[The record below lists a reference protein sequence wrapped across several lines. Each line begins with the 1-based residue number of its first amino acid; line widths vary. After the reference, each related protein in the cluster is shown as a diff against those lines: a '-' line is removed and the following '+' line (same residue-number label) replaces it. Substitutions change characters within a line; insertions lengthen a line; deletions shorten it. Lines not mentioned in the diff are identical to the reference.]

1 MNINKEFY
9 LKKSLPFFN
18 DLSEEEKT
26 MIYNA
31 SHIKQYKAGELI
43 YSKYNAC
50 TGLVLVVQ
58 GELRSFMSSLS
69 GKEITLSK
77 LFENDLCILSSSCFY
92 QNLSYD
98 INLQSIDNSSIIIID
113 GKLFKDLLDKN
124 IYAQKFMLE
133 ITQSKL
139 SEVMEVLE
147 KVVFFSLE
155 YRLSEHLIDQYYLKN
170 TLKFKVTHE
179 AIANDLGSS
188 REVISRILK
197 RFEKNNL
204 IHISRGYIEIINLEK
219 LKLLCQ

>member
-1 MNINKEFY
+1 
-9 LKKSLPFFN
+9 
-18 DLSEEEKT
+18 
-26 MIYNA
+26 
-31 SHIKQYKAGELI
+31 
-43 YSKYNAC
+43 
-50 TGLVLVVQ
+50 
-58 GELRSFMSSLS
+58 
-69 GKEITLSK
+69 
-77 LFENDLCILSSSCFY
+77 
-92 QNLSYD
+92 
-98 INLQSIDNSSIIIID
+98 
-113 GKLFKDLLDKN
+113 
-124 IYAQKFMLE
+124 MLE

-170 TLKFKVTHE
+170 ALKFKVTHE

-188 REVISRILK
+188 REVISRVLK

>member
-31 SHIKQYKAGELI
+31 SHIEQYKAGELI

-77 LFENDLCILSSSCFY
+77 SFSN
-92 QNLSYD
+92 N
-98 INLQSIDNSSIIIID
+98 SIFLRVS
-113 GKLFKDLLDKN
+113 
-124 IYAQKFMLE
+124 
-133 ITQSKL
+133 
-139 SEVMEVLE
+139 
-147 KVVFFSLE
+147 
-155 YRLSEHLIDQYYLKN
+155 
-170 TLKFKVTHE
+170 
-179 AIANDLGSS
+179 AISPL
-188 REVISRILK
+188 
-197 RFEKNNL
+197 
-204 IHISRGYIEIINLEK
+204 
-219 LKLLCQ
+219 

>member
-9 LKKSLPFFN
+9 LKKSLPFFK

-31 SHIKQYKAGELI
+31 SHIEQYKAGELI

-50 TGLVLVVQ
+50 TGLVLVAQ

-69 GKEITLSK
+69 GK
-77 LFENDLCILSSSCFY
+77 
-92 QNLSYD
+92 
-98 INLQSIDNSSIIIID
+98 
-113 GKLFKDLLDKN
+113 
-124 IYAQKFMLE
+124 E

-170 TLKFKVTHE
+170 ALKFKVTHE

>member
-9 LKKSLPFFN
+9 LKESLPFFK

-31 SHIKQYKAGELI
+31 SHIEQYKAGELI

-113 GKLFKDLLDKN
+113 GKLFKDLFPIIVYIKLDKDN
-124 IYAQKFMLE
+124 FFKFSTSCNSFLRFSSKSLSSYSF
-133 ITQSKL
+133 ITI
-139 SEVMEVLE
+139 
-147 KVVFFSLE
+147 F
-155 YRLSEHLIDQYYLKN
+155 
-170 TLKFKVTHE
+170 
-179 AIANDLGSS
+179 
-188 REVISRILK
+188 
-197 RFEKNNL
+197 
-204 IHISRGYIEIINLEK
+204 
-219 LKLLCQ
+219 